1 MSEVGA
7 RKRYPSKLSIVAVTS
22 EMREEIDTVL
32 SEDKSLSEAEF
43 VRRAIQRELA
53 RIKRQKKPAS
63 PDA

>member
-32 SEDKSLSEAEF
+32 NEDKSLSEAEF